1 MCGEET
7 RGEEEQRGEVRRGE
21 GRSGAVELIKAKG
34 DNKFFDV
41 DGTLHVG
48 VKADFKENATRCGQT
63 RKDRCVFL

>member
-1 MCGEET
+1 M
-7 RGEEEQRGEVRRGE
+7 RRGE

-48 VKADFKENATRCGQT
+48 VKADFKENATRCGLT